1 MNTILK
7 EHPTLGLVEYTKR
20 SNSRRIKATI
30 TANGV
35 KVALPL
41 YTPLAL
47 AEEFVDKNS
56 EQIFALLQ
64 SQKNKAASGAFD
76 RSTRPNKTQE
86 DIINEQERE
95 QKLFELKCDA
105 HIKLG
110 MRLDEL
116 SKELNSSF
124 VVRNSLGIKIKEP
137 FSYNR
142 FIVKNNKSNWGSCSS
157 LKNINLNVSLVK
169 LPQELIDY
177 VIVHELCHLVYL
189 NHSAKFH
196 KLVDTIC
203 GGKENEL
210 SKRLKA
216 YRPGI

>member
-1 MNTILK
+1 MRKILK
-7 EHPTLGLVEYTKR
+7 QHPILGIVEYTKR

-35 KVALPL
+35 KVSLPL
-41 YTPLAL
+41 NTPLVY
-47 AEEFVDKNS
+47 AEDFVDKNS

-64 SQKNKAASGAFD
+64 SQKE
-76 RSTRPNKTQE
+76 RITQDVPKSRQDE
-86 DIINEQERE
+86 IKNEHERE
-95 QKLFELKCDA
+95 QELFELKCDA
-105 HIKLG
+105 YIKLG
-110 MRLDEL
+110 MRLDEI
-116 SKELNSSF
+116 SKQLNDSF
-124 VVRNSLGIKIKEP
+124 VVRNSLGVKIKEP

-142 FIVKNNKSNWGSCSS
+142 FTVKDNKSNWGSCSS
-157 LKNINLNVSLVK
+157 LKNINLNLSLTK

-203 GGKENEL
+203 GGREKEL
-210 SKRLKA
+210 SMMLKA

>member
-1 MNTILK
+1 MLKILK
-7 EHPTLGLVEYTKR
+7 EHPMLGLVEYTKR
-20 SNSRRIKATI
+20 ANSRRIKATI

-35 KVALPL
+35 KVSLPL

-56 EQIFALLQ
+56 EQIFVLLQ
-64 SQKNKAASGAFD
+64 SQKNKAASGGSD
-76 RSTRPNKTQE
+76 RSTSPNKTHENIKNQ
-86 DIINEQERE
+86 QERE
-95 QKLFELKCDA
+95 RELFELKCDS

-110 MRLDEL
+110 MSLEEL
-116 SKELNSSF
+116 SKEFNNSF
-124 VVRNSLGIKIKEP
+124 VVRNSLGIKIKDP

-157 LKNINLNVSLVK
+157 LKNINLNVSLAK

-203 GGKENEL
+203 NGKENEL

-216 YRPGI
+216 YRPGV